1 MTRLLSQGGAGVTER
16 RVMMRGT
23 LLLAMCLSLGVGA
36 CGDDDGGN
44 GNPAGSD
51 GVAGSELVGAWTFES
66 SNIVE
71 VFR

>member
-1 MTRLLSQGGAGVTER
+1 
-16 RVMMRGT
+16 MRGT